1 MLEIVLESLMGI
13 GLASSAGLNA
23 YIPLLIVGLLGR
35 FTDVIELPGSFRW
48 LQNPW
53 VLGLLTLLFA
63 IEFVADKIPVIDHI
77 NDAVQT
83 VVRPTSGGLVFGAAS
98 GAQTAAITDPAD
110 FFTSNQWVPIVA
122 GIVISFIVHS
132 MKAAARPVINAS
144 TAGVGAPVASTA
156 EDFLSALMSIV
167 AILLPVL
174 ILFFILGMVGFF
186 VLVRRWRRRRKEAKA
201 ARQAAAVANREGFRD
216 GQTLEIRR

>member
-1 MLEIVLESLMGI
+1 MLAIVLESLMGI

-35 FTDVIELPGSFRW
+35 FTDVIELPASFRW
-48 LQNPW
+48 LENPW
-53 VLGLLTLLFA
+53 VLGFVTILFA
-63 IEFVADKIPVIDHI
+63 IEFVADKIPVVDHM
-77 NDAVQT
+77 NDLIQT

-98 GAQTAAITDPAD
+98 GAQTATVTDPAD

-122 GIVISFIVHS
+122 GIIISFIVHS

-156 EDFLSALMSIV
+156 EDFVSALMAVV
-167 AILLPVL
+167 AILLPFL
-174 ILFFILGMVGFF
+174 IIFFILGMVGFF

-201 ARQAAAVANREGFRD
+201 ARKAAAVAAREGYHD
-216 GQTLEIRR
+216 GQTLDIRR

>member
-1 MLEIVLESLMGI
+1 MLDIVLESLMGI

-35 FTDVIELPGSFRW
+35 FTDVIDLPASFRW
-48 LQNPW
+48 LENPW
-53 VLGLLTLLFA
+53 VIGIVTILFA
-63 IEFVADKIPVIDHI
+63 IEFVADKIPIVDHV
-77 NDAVQT
+77 NDAIQT

-98 GAQTAAITDPAD
+98 GSQTATVTDPAD
-110 FFTSNQWVPIVA
+110 FFTNNQWVPIVA

-144 TAGVGAPVASTA
+144 TAGVGAPVVSTA
-156 EDFLSALMSIV
+156 EDFVSALMSVV
-167 AILLPVL
+167 AILLPFL
-174 ILFFILGMVGFF
+174 IIFFILGMVGFF

-201 ARQAAAVANREGFRD
+201 ARKAAAVAAREGYHD
-216 GQTLEIRR
+216 GRTLDIRR

>member
-35 FTDVIELPGSFRW
+35 FTDVIELPASFRW
-48 LQNPW
+48 LENPW

-63 IEFVADKIPVIDHI
+63 IEFVADKIPIVDHV
-77 NDAVQT
+77 NDAIQT

-98 GAQTAAITDPAD
+98 GAQTATVTDPAD

-167 AILLPVL
+167 AILLPFL

-201 ARQAAAVANREGFRD
+201 ARQAAAVATREGFHD